1 MPGVRFAAYNDLAT
15 AKELIDEQVCAAIVE
30 PVQGEGGVHPA
41 GDEFLRGLRTL
52 CDEKNALLIFDEVQ
66 CGLGRSGYLWA
77 HEAYGITPDI
87 MTLAKPLAGGL
98 PVGATLVTEAVSQIL
113 KPGDHGSTFAGGPLV
128 CTAAQVV
135 FDRIN
140 QPQFLT
146 DVMENGIYLANM
158 LRDLASNEVV
168 DVRGAGLLI
177 GVEFKMPVAPI
188 VKATRENGLLLIS
201 AGDNTLRLCP
211 PLIISRQQIETAV
224 QILSQSL
231 AQVEA

>member
-1 MPGVRFAAYNDLAT
+1 
-15 AKELIDEQVCAAIVE
+15 
-30 PVQGEGGVHPA
+30 
-41 GDEFLRGLRTL
+41 
-52 CDEKNALLIFDEVQ
+52 
-66 CGLGRSGYLWA
+66 
-77 HEAYGITPDI
+77 
-87 MTLAKPLAGGL
+87 
-98 PVGATLVTEAVSQIL
+98 
-113 KPGDHGSTFAGGPLV
+113 
-128 CTAAQVV
+128 
-135 FDRIN
+135 
-140 QPQFLT
+140 
-146 DVMENGIYLANM
+146 MENGIYLANM